1 MALEAPLRS
10 STGSLQFPF
19 AYPQTDMS
27 APTEAESRRSPFR
40 PLYVDTQIYALD
52 IKQVV
57 LCINSMSQ
65 LFPSSRYRFVLTSTQ
80 FRQSHVE

>member
-27 APTEAESRRSPFR
+27 APTDHESRRSPFR
-40 PLYVDTQIYALD
+40 PLYVNARTFMLEISVVGIYID
-52 IKQVV
+52 
-57 LCINSMSQ
+57 SMWQ
-65 LFPSSRYRFVLTSTQ
+65 LFSSSRYRLIFPSTE
-80 FRQSHVE
+80 FRQSHVK